1 MKTKENQ
8 AKQNSW
14 WSRPLWGESSFVN
27 WFTEWLKSLNY
38 AKEEIPESTVII
50 YQDSLRQMKNIGALM
65 RTIDSEKF
73 TGREFISF
81 LSINAQVSKDQGAF
95 EGLKSSL
102 DLLRVA
108 LETKDSFLKIEQTES
123 RYRGYAQQD
132 FYDYVY
138 ELLQQDLDISE
149 FKKLVEVQVAQII
162 PKVKTEEGKAAIQSY
177 CNQLDILSKDRLG
190 LKLLA
195 LFKEYDLSN
204 FSLLKTVAEIA
215 DSFYDKNLNS
225 LKEFMVIVQINT
237 EIFVKLGQIIK
248 VPTAKNTPQTYAL
261 FLQYIAMRN
270 RHQQSF
276 AQFQQL
282 VVLLKDWVRFYQ
294 PLIAIRKEYPPEDFK
309 QPKVFEEE
317 IPGLV
322 IYEKYEQYLN
332 AL

>member
-50 YQDSLRQMKNIGALM
+50 YQDSISQMKNIGALM

-81 LSINAQVSKDQGAF
+81 LAINAQVSKDNGSF

-108 LETKDSFLKIEQTES
+108 LETKDSFLKIEQIES

-132 FYDYVY
+132 FYDYIY
-138 ELLQQDLDISE
+138 ELLQQDLDLSE
-149 FKKLVEVQVAQII
+149 FKKLVEAEVAQII
-162 PKVKTEEGKAAIQSY
+162 PKVKTEEGKATIQSY
-177 CNQLDILSKDRLG
+177 CNELDILAKNRLG

-195 LFKEYDLSN
+195 LFKEYDMSN

-225 LKEFMVIVQINT
+225 IKEFMVIVQINT
-237 EIFVKLGQIIK
+237 EIFLKLGQII
-248 VPTAKNTPQTYAL
+248 
-261 FLQYIAMRN
+261 I
-270 RHQQSF
+270 
-276 AQFQQL
+276 
-282 VVLLKDWVRFYQ
+282 
-294 PLIAIRKEYPPEDFK
+294 
-309 QPKVFEEE
+309 
-317 IPGLV
+317 V
-322 IYEKYEQYLN
+322 I
-332 AL
+332 